1 MSGAPPP
8 AAAAGTVALEVALNG
23 PWGPRQPGAPLS
35 VAAITADGLAC
46 AAEGAAILHVHAWD
60 PDAPRQTDAWETY
73 ARIIEGVRARS
84 DALVYPT
91 IPLSGADPA
100 APPLTPAERFA
111 HVEALA
117 ARGLIEW
124 TVVDPGTVN
133 FVEPDRPGFVYRN
146 APEEIR
152 HGLALCAER
161 GLRPSYALYEP
172 GFARAGALL
181 AAEADPAPK
190 TPVYRAMFSEGFAWG
205 FPPEARFLEAWLD
218 LLDRVAPGAPWMAAG
233 LAVDVLPLA
242 PLVVARGGMLRVGL
256 EDAPFG
262 DTRSN
267 LDWTRAA
274 RAAVEAAGGRLES
287 AAEARA
293 RLG

>member
-1 MSGAPPP
+1 MTRPI
-8 AAAAGTVALEVALNG
+8 ALEVALNG
-23 PWGPRQPGAPLS
+23 PWGPRQPRAPLAP
-35 VAAITADGLAC
+35 AAIVEEALAC
-46 AAEGAAILHVHAWD
+46 AAEGAAILHVHGWD
-60 PDAPRQTDAWETY
+60 ADAPRQTDAWETY
-73 ARIIEGVRARS
+73 ARIIEAVRSRS
-84 DALVYPT
+84 DAVIYPT
-91 IPLSGADPA
+91 IPLAGADPA
-100 APPLTPAERFA
+100 APPLPPAKRFA

-133 FVEPDRPGFVYRN
+133 FVAPGETGFVYRN

-152 HGLALCAER
+152 HGLALCAR
-161 GLRPSYALYEP
+161 TGLRPSYALYEP

-181 AAEADPAPK
+181 AEEAGPDLA

-205 FPPEARFLEAWLD
+205 FPPEPVFLDAWLA
-218 LLDRVAPGAPWMAAG
+218 LMDRVAPGAPWMAAG
-233 LAVDVLPLA
+233 LAVDILPLA
-242 PLVVARGGMLRVGL
+242 PAVVARGGMLRVGL

-262 DTRSN
+262 DPRSN

-274 RAAVEAAGGRLES
+274 LRAIDDAGGRPET
-287 AAEARA
+287 AAELRA